1 MATKKKKSTSS
12 SATDTA
18 DAIDSAIAKNVK
30 LPNFVYAAIALIAV
44 GWIACLVWTKLT
56 TPTVTIDTQTIT
68 AQLMK
73 CEDLVTAKLL
83 YTGQVSYE
91 EGEIAFIN
99 KKAFTMQYDAT
110 VSAGVDLANAAVD
123 VDENTISIELP
134 KSTLKSIEID
144 PDTIDIYD
152 EQKSLFNWQN
162 RSDTTEA
169 LKIAKEDAQKKVDE
183 SDLLAQADE
192 QARSTVETLFSILTG
207 ENGYT
212 LNVTT
217 KGEKK
222 TSASTEEAST
232 AEATTSEAAAAE
244 SASAEATTE

>member
-1 MATKKKKSTSS
+1 MATKKKKSSS
-12 SATDTA
+12 SSTDVA
-18 DAIDSAIAKNVK
+18 DAIDNTIAKNVK
-30 LPNFVYAAIALIAV
+30 LPTFLYAAVALIAV
-44 GWIACLVWTKLT
+44 GWIACLVWTKLWA
-56 TPTVTIDTQTIT
+56 PTVTIDTNTIT

-110 VSAGVDLANAAVD
+110 VSAGVDLANAKVD
-123 VDENTISIELP
+123 VSDSVISIELP

-144 PDTIDIYD
+144 PDTIEIYD

-183 SDLLAQADE
+183 SDLLTQADE
-192 QARSTVETLFSILTG
+192 EARNTVETLFSILTG

-217 KGEKK
+217 KGQKS
-222 TSASTEEAST
+222 TASTASASTG
-232 AEATTSEAAAAE
+232 EAATSE
-244 SASAEATTE
+244 SASAETASAQATTE

>member
-1 MATKKKKSTSS
+1 MASKKKSSS
-12 SATDTA
+12 TNKSSA
-18 DAIDSAIAKNVK
+18 DAIDSTIAKNVK
-30 LPNFVYAAIALIAV
+30 LPNFVYAAIALIAI

-56 TPTVTIDTQTIT
+56 TPTVTIDTNTIT

-73 CEDLVTAKLL
+73 CEDLVSAKLL

-110 VSAGVDLANAAVD
+110 VSAGVNLSEAKVD

-144 PDTIDIYD
+144 PDSIDIYD
-152 EQKSLFNWQN
+152 EQKALFNWQN
-162 RSDTTEA
+162 RSDTAEA
-169 LKIAKEDAQKKVDE
+169 LKIAKEDAQAKVDE
-183 SDLLAQADE
+183 SDLLTQADE

-217 KGEKK
+217 KGQKASSST
-222 TSASTEEAST
+222 TSEAST
-232 AEATTSEAAAAE
+232 AEATASE
-244 SASAEATTE
+244 SASTQSTSAEAATE

>member
-1 MATKKKKSTSS
+1 MARKKKSSS
-12 SATDTA
+12 SSSESS
-18 DAIDSAIAKNVK
+18 IK
-30 LPNFVYAAIALIAV
+30 LPNFVYSAIGLIAI
-44 GWIACLVWTKLT
+44 GFIACLVWTKLT
-56 TPTVTIDTQTIT
+56 TPQVTIDTNTIT

-73 CEDLVTAKLL
+73 CEDLVSAKLL

-110 VSAGVDLANAAVD
+110 VSAGVDLSKATVNVED
-123 VDENTISIELP
+123 GTISIVLP

-144 PDTIDIYD
+144 PDTIQIYD
-152 EQKSLFNWQN
+152 EQKALFNWQN

-169 LKIAKEDAQKKVDE
+169 LKIAKDDAQAKVDA

-192 QARSTVETLFSILTG
+192 EACSTVETLFSILTG

-212 LNVTT
+212 LKVST
-217 KGEKK
+217 KGAKA
-222 TSASTEEAST
+222 TVASTTASTTAASTE
-232 AEATTSEAAAAE
+232 
-244 SASAEATTE
+244 

>member
-1 MATKKKKSTSS
+1 MARKKKSSS
-12 SATDTA
+12 SASESS
-18 DAIDSAIAKNVK
+18 IK
-30 LPNFVYAAIALIAV
+30 LPNFVYSAIGLIAI
-44 GWIACLVWTKLT
+44 GFIACLVWTKLT
-56 TPTVTIDTQTIT
+56 TPQVTIDTNTIT

-73 CEDLVTAKLL
+73 CEDLVSAKLL

-110 VSAGVDLANAAVD
+110 VSAGVDLSKATVNVED
-123 VDENTISIELP
+123 GTISIVLP

-144 PDTIDIYD
+144 PDTIQIYD
-152 EQKSLFNWQN
+152 EQKALFNWQN

-169 LKIAKEDAQKKVDE
+169 LKIAKDDAQAKVDA

-192 QARSTVETLFSILTG
+192 QACSTVETLFSILTG

-212 LNVTT
+212 LKVST
-217 KGEKK
+217 KGAKA
-222 TSASTEEAST
+222 TVASTTASTTAASTE
-232 AEATTSEAAAAE
+232 
-244 SASAEATTE
+244 